1 MSFVHGSRSVFK
13 LADGPEGTLQEI
25 SQALNESGVDQ
36 SIDVEET
43 SVFGEDAKQYV
54 VGLED
59 GTISLSGHFSTDSG
73 HAYDVLKG
81 IKREVVGFEYLPEG
95 DTAGDPKLSGDCIL
109 TSFQVSSSVNGKVD
123 VSASLQVTG
132 GVTEGTV

>member
-1 MSFVHGSRSVFK
+1 MAFTHGSRSVFK
-13 LADGPEGTLQEI
+13 LEDGPGGTMQEI

-43 SVFGEDAKQYV
+43 SVFGEDAKSYV

-95 DTAGDPKLSGDCIL
+95 DDSGKPKLSGSCIL
-109 TSFQVSSSVNGKVD
+109 TSFNVSSSVNGKVD

-132 GVTEGTV
+132 GVTEGAV